1 MLTTSDSPWI
11 LTKKALVSRSNV
23 EDFCSVELIRIAH
36 DENTRQGSISITIK
50 TRIANQ
56 NSIPRKLTLNI
67 PPESV
72 KNCGFARRSSD
83 ELCSARFIHIVP
95 GGAASVSDVSTI
107 SLELKKVG
115 TVVCPSET
123 EYIRP
128 ANHGDTTFDTFD
140 LDSMPHDNDRQK
152 KPRASSP
159 QPMDSTTEPDTPST
173 LPPSP
178 SIHPTH
184 FTPAF
189 SLTSLERKPSR
200 LSDGEAREV
209 IHRWGYGHLLAKPND
224 VDSDLPSEP
233 DKVGFTKLK
242 LIKGRDLEPHIDNV
256 VRRYLPN
263 IVDDIVE
270 RARDQ
275 ISDECKAN
283 EAEFRER
290 VEDGNSEVRI
300 MADQCIEEIEEAVQR
315 HIHGLDEQVQ
325 QYMNDIEEKGIETME
340 KMPSTGPMLL
350 PGPRLV
356 ASQALVMS
364 WAVMPGAAPSRYGTR
379 LMSFHIVVAHFDS
392 F

>member
-1 MLTTSDSPWI
+1 
-11 LTKKALVSRSNV
+11 
-23 EDFCSVELIRIAH
+23 
-36 DENTRQGSISITIK
+36 
-50 TRIANQ
+50 
-56 NSIPRKLTLNI
+56 
-67 PPESV
+67 
-72 KNCGFARRSSD
+72 
-83 ELCSARFIHIVP
+83 
-95 GGAASVSDVSTI
+95 
-107 SLELKKVG
+107 
-115 TVVCPSET
+115 
-123 EYIRP
+123 
-128 ANHGDTTFDTFD
+128 
-140 LDSMPHDNDRQK
+140 MPHDNDRQK